1 MNTLLAL
8 SIAIA
13 AGLAVSRLA
22 RLVRLPNVTAFLVG
36 GLIIGPSVLGILP
49 RDMLDGFSVGLH
61 RLFHRCRIQDELSQA
76 HRRQAFDHHGL

>member
-49 RDMLDGFSVGLH
+49 RDMLDGFSVM
-61 RLFHRCRIQDELSQA
+61 S
-76 HRRQAFDHHGL
+76 RRPRWASSPIPSAPSSR

>member
-1 MNTLLAL
+1 MPSAAAVDVYKRQAL

-49 RDMLDGFSVGLH
+49 RDMLDGFSVITEAALGLSLIH
-61 RLFHRCRIQDELSQA
+61 I
-76 HRRQAFDHHGL
+76 

>member
-1 MNTLLAL
+1 MNMLLAL

-49 RDMLDGFSVGLH
+49 RICWTASPSLRKPRWASSPIPSVPNS
-61 RLFHRCRIQDELSQA
+61 R
-76 HRRQAFDHHGL
+76 